1 MKKKFIAK
9 KKQKKS
15 YKFLFFFI
23 ILIVVLT
30 NIYKII
36 ENSNYKLTNKDL
48 IKIILYNTN
57 HHHKKYSITKN
68 ISKIKLTSIISNN
81 YKKLVIKKTKNNTY
95 KANNPI
101 IYLYNTHQ
109 TEEYAPSNYV
119 EYSIKPTVQ
128 MVNYIMEDYFN
139 KKNFKTLVEERKI
152 KDILISNKWNYAYSY
167 KASRIFL
174 EDVITKNKELKYF
187 IDIHRDSLSKEKTT
201 ITINNIKYARIIF
214 IIGLENNNYQE
225 NLEFTTKI
233 NNLLDKYYP
242 NLSKGIYKKGGEGV
256 NGVYNQDFNKNTILV
271 EIGGKDNNIDEVLNT
286 TLAFSKCFVEVITN
300 NES

>member
-15 YKFLFFFI
+15 YKFLLFFI
-23 ILIVVLT
+23 LITLLM

-48 IKIILYNTN
+48 IKIILYDTN

-81 YKKLVIKKTKNNTY
+81 YKKLVIKKNKNNIY
-95 KANNPI
+95 KATNPI

-139 KKNFKTLVEERKI
+139 KNNFKTLVEERKI

>member
-36 ENSNYKLTNKDL
+36 ENSNYKLTNKGL